1 MSFFVIF
8 STIWQIYFLFS
19 SCPEFFGEPADPLS
33 EVCAWMSVSLREGV
47 TLSALGGG
55 INFKVN
61 GEQTLTFPAV
71 ILKFLFFPPLQGSS
85 SSSLLWNRDLQVSR
99 KVLSLE
105 LDPRRRETWDG
116 QPKSQVSRWTLSFRC
131 GSGVVWD
138 SRIGP
143 GARWCGGALS
153 SGLQA
158 DQDVGVWDG
167 PVCCCVVC
175 LWSCSAQV
183 TPPPPSKTWGSRS
196 DWTSSKHHCSS
207 SLESPGLL
215 GSSVFGWNS
224 ILAWSDRIIGSVLIW
239 TLICRIP
246 VLS

>member
-116 QPKSQVSRWTLSFRC
+116 QPTVNSVFQMWIRCRVRLEDRTWSSMMWWCFVLRAAGGPGCRCLGRARMLLCRLSVELLCTGNPTPSLKNLRIQVRLNFLQAPLQLLSRVSR
-131 GSGVVWD
+131 
-138 SRIGP
+138 
-143 GARWCGGALS
+143 
-153 SGLQA
+153 
-158 DQDVGVWDG
+158 
-167 PVCCCVVC
+167 
-175 LWSCSAQV
+175 
-183 TPPPPSKTWGSRS
+183 
-196 DWTSSKHHCSS
+196 
-207 SLESPGLL
+207 SPG
-215 GSSVFGWNS
+215 VFSLW
-224 ILAWSDRIIGSVLIW
+224 LEQHPCMIW
-239 TLICRIP
+239 PYHRVCPHLNFD
-246 VLS
+246 L